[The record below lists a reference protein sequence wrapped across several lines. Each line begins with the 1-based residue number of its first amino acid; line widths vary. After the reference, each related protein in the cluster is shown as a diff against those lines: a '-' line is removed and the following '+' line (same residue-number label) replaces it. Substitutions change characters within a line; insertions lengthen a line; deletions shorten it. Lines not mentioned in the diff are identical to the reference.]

1 MSLSP
6 GARLGPYE
14 ILRPLGAGGMGEV
27 YKARDSKL
35 GRDVAIKILPR
46 LFVGDPARIARFER
60 EARLLASLNHPHIG
74 AIYGIE
80 DAAGVHALVLE
91 FVEGESL
98 DARLTALRSKERDDL
113 ATGLPIAEALA
124 AALQIARA
132 IEAAH
137 ERGIVHRDLKP
148 GNILITPAGVV
159 KVVDFGLAKAVD
171 ASGGADDGAA
181 ATLSVGATEAG
192 LIVGTAAYMSPEQA
206 RGQAVDRRTDIWSF
220 GCVLYEMLTSRRAFP
235 GATLTDTLVAIV
247 EREPDWSALPPATP
261 PTVRRLLR
269 RCLEKD
275 PNRRLHDIADAR
287 IEIEEPV
294 DAAPASA
301 TAEAAGRH
309 WTPRQ
314 VSIAKS
320 LVAFAAAGGLGLA
333 VYFYPQRAPV
343 VTPPTRL
350 SVFTPGTITP
360 QLSATIS
367 PDGRQLAFVSTD
379 ANGQSMLWLRQL
391 NALDAHALAGT
402 ENAAHPFWSP
412 DGRYL
417 GFQAAGKIKTI
428 EATGGPVQILADGPI
443 RSGATWSR
451 DGRILFIP
459 RLGALGTVPAGG
471 GSVSPVAVAGF
482 WPYFLPDGRH
492 FLYFVGSP
500 PDRRGVWV
508 GSTDSNV
515 TKHLVTTDVKA
526 AYAPPGYLLFVRG
539 EALMAQPFDAERLEL
554 TGEPS
559 VVADGVW
566 VAAPAGQAS
575 FSVSHSGVLAY
586 VNASLFN
593 VQLTWLDR
601 TGRQA
606 GPIGQPERWSLTPQ
620 LSPDGKH
627 IAIARGPF
635 GARHIWVVDTSDG
648 VASRVTFGAVSDDDP
663 VWSRDG
669 SRIAFASATADGGTR
684 LHLKSVSGS
693 DPEELVFD
701 SPSSVVLQD
710 WSPDGQLL
718 VYAARGTQSLSDL
731 WILPLSGARQPSPFL
746 QTPFTKT
753 QAQISPDGRWIAY
766 TSNESGTDEVYVQRF
781 PTPGNK
787 HQAST
792 NGGVQPRWRQDGREL
807 FYIASDQRLMAV
819 PVKLDAAF
827 DAGAPLPL
835 FRTRL
840 IPQGSQ
846 SLGLPTAYDVSPD
859 GQRFVVTAPPEDL
872 GPSITVV
879 LNWVAALKR

>member
-1 MSLSP
+1 
-6 GARLGPYE
+6 
-14 ILRPLGAGGMGEV
+14 MGEV

-46 LFVGDPARIARFER
+46 LFVDDPARIARFER

-80 DAAGVHALVLE
+80 DAAGVQALVLE

-98 DARLTALRSKERDDL
+98 DDRLTALRSKERDGVSRG
-113 ATGLPIAEALA
+113 TGLPIAEALA

-181 ATLSVGATEAG
+181 ATLTLGATEAG

-235 GATLTDTLVAIV
+235 GATLTDTLVAII
-247 EREPDWSALPPATP
+247 EHEPDWSALPPATP
-261 PTVRRLLR
+261 PALRRLLR

-294 DAAPASA
+294 DAALASA
-301 TAEAAGRH
+301 TAEAPGRH

-320 LVAFAAAGGLGLA
+320 LVALAAAGGLGLA
-333 VYFYPQRAPV
+333 VYFYQRAPV
-343 VTPPTRL
+343 EAPPTRL

-379 ANGQSMLWLRQL
+379 ANGKSMLWLRQL

-428 EATGGPVQILADGPI
+428 EAIGGPVQILADGPI

-492 FLYFVGSP
+492 FLYFVGAP
-500 PDRRGVWV
+500 ADRRGVWV

-515 TKHLVTTDVKA
+515 TKHLMTTDVKA

-539 EALMAQPFDAERLEL
+539 ETLMAQPFDAQRLEL

-586 VNASLFN
+586 VNASLSD

-601 TGRQA
+601 TGRQVA
-606 GPIGQPERWSLTPQ
+606 PIGPPERWALTPQ

-635 GARHIWVVDTSDG
+635 GNRHIWVVDTVDG
-648 VASRVTFGAVSDDDP
+648 TASRVTFGSNSDDDP

-669 SRIAFASATADGGTR
+669 NRIAFASATAEGGSR
-684 LHLKSVSGS
+684 LHLKNVNGSGAE
-693 DPEELVFD
+693 DVLFD
-701 SPSSVVLQD
+701 SPGSVVVQD
-710 WSPDGQLL
+710 LSSDGQLL
-718 VYAARGTQSLSDL
+718 VYAARSTQGPSDL

-746 QTPFTKT
+746 QTPFIKS

-807 FYIASDQRLMAV
+807 FYLASDQRLMAV
-819 PVKLDAAF
+819 PVKLDSAF
-827 DAGAPLPL
+827 EAHAPVPL

-859 GQRFVVTAPPEDL
+859 GQRFVVAVAPEDL
-872 GPSITVV
+872 GPPITVV